1 MLPVALGS
9 IALMIM
15 SADLV
20 KVECSSPKIHPE
32 YCCTCL
38 RLTRWVCKRRFT
50 LSFNSE
56 SQTSTPETTHISTL
70 AVPVTNVGMLTREP
84 YPYVMVRSLIKSV
97 NFSALAVTMAI
108 LFQSVAASVDLYH

>member
-1 MLPVALGS
+1 MLPMALGS
-9 IALMIM
+9 IALMII

-32 YCCTCL
+32 YCCTCS

-50 LSFNSE
+50 LSFKSA
-56 SQTSTPETTHISTL
+56 SQTSTPETTRGSTL
-70 AVPVTNVGMLTREP
+70 AVLVPDVGMLTREP
-84 YPYVMVRSLIKSV
+84 YPYVVVRSSIRSV

-108 LFQSVAASVDLYH
+108 IF